1 MSGAFRSLNGFEFV
15 VDVFDGG
22 HDFHHVGNVFGVHFA
37 EVIDE
42 GDGVVEVFVEGVG
55 VGPVALVFECLQDV
69 VGCHGISLYVGV
81 VVHQIHPFFREQPG
95 QAFQP
100 DLAKTFSA
108 TAICCSLEA
117 SHGWSAYSPPPKD
130 SQVE

>member
-1 MSGAFRSLNGFEFV
+1 MCGCEGFFWLASTGVAAVGEAVPGAAV
-15 VDVFDGG
+15 VSEVGG
-22 HDFHHVGNVFGVHFA
+22 WQ
-37 EVIDE
+37 IE
-42 GDGVVEVFVEGVG
+42 GAARA
-55 VGPVALVFECLQDV
+55 ALVWFV
-69 VGCHGISLYVGV
+69 NVGV
-81 VVHQIHPFFREQPG
+81 VVHQIHPYIREQPG

-108 TAICCSLEA
+108 TAICSSLEA